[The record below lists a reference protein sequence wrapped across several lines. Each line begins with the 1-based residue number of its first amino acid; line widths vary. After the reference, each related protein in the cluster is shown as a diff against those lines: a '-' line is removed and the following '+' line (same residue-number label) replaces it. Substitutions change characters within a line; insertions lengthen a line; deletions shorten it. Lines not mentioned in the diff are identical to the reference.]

1 VTAAAP
7 TPVPLTVLLVR
18 EMLAIAPAA
27 LDQAVLRKAE
37 LCVLDLL
44 SCMFAGSALLTA
56 RQAVAAARRWP
67 CADGAAVVGVRLR
80 VAPAEAAFANSVQA
94 VSAAR
99 TDMHAAITSHIGPVA
114 IPAALAC
121 AELRP
126 QCGADWLAALV
137 AAYEAQARVGRLMVN
152 DRFMRNHRA
161 TSVLGSVGGAIA
173 AARVLGLDE
182 AATVNALALSVNTAA
197 GLMEWGHTG
206 AADLLYQPASAARN
220 ATAAALL
227 AQQGA
232 TASTSILEGPG
243 GLLAAFGGRNR
254 AAELL
259 TPASA
264 LREIAHVDFKAVPA
278 CVFVQAAAFACERA
292 ATMLG
297 HVDPAEVV
305 SIELST
311 YASALRYPGCD
322 DPGPIDCIQRA
333 RMSLQFTTAA
343 VLAHG
348 AVDDVAYARFDDP
361 RTVALL
367 PRVQLIA
374 ADRFSDAYPARQGAE
389 VAVTLRNGRI
399 VRGQVDEVPAVSE
412 ARLRERF
419 LQSAAPV
426 VGEDRARRIEAACL
440 SLHEAPSMAPF
451 IALLT

>member
-1 VTAAAP
+1 
-7 TPVPLTVLLVR
+7 
-18 EMLAIAPAA
+18 
-27 LDQAVLRKAE
+27 
-37 LCVLDLL
+37 
-44 SCMFAGSALLTA
+44 
-56 RQAVAAARRWP
+56 
-67 CADGAAVVGVRLR
+67 
-80 VAPAEAAFANSVQA
+80 
-94 VSAAR
+94 
-99 TDMHAAITSHIGPVA
+99 
-114 IPAALAC
+114 
-121 AELRP
+121 
-126 QCGADWLAALV
+126 
-137 AAYEAQARVGRLMVN
+137 
-152 DRFMRNHRA
+152 
-161 TSVLGSVGGAIA
+161 
-173 AARVLGLDE
+173 
-182 AATVNALALSVNTAA
+182 
-197 GLMEWGHTG
+197 MEWGHTG

-243 GLLAAFGGRNR
+243 GLLAAFGGRDR

-297 HVDPAEVV
+297 RVDPAEVV

-311 YASALRYPGCD
+311 YASALSYPGCN

-333 RMSLQFTTAA
+333 RMSLQFTAAA

-367 PRVQLIA
+367 PRVRLIA

-389 VAVTLRNGRI
+389 VTVTLRDGRT

-451 IALLT
+451 VALLT